1 MEEENIE
8 TTDSLNG
15 EVEEVVETETVESL
29 KAKNQSLYERLKK
42 AEGFERDADGAWVKK
57 TEPEVK
63 TKSEPKA
70 KKSDDLDYG
79 QKAFLVANGIK
90 GEKELSL
97 VKEAMKE
104 SGKTLEQVLESK
116 YFQSELESLREI
128 DRTEK
133 ATPTGKR
140 SSNNSMDS
148 VEYWMS
154 KPMSEV
160 PKEMRTKVVNARLAK
175 EQGGGV
181 FYNS

>member
-15 EVEEVVETETVESL
+15 DVEEVETETVETL

-42 AEGFERDADGAWVKK
+42 AEGFERDADGAWIKK
-57 TEPEVK
+57 AEPEPK
-63 TKSEPKA
+63 PKKEPLA

-79 QKAFLVANGIK
+79 QKAFLVANGVK
-90 GEKELSL
+90 GEKETDL
-97 VKEAMKE
+97 VKEMMKE

-116 YFQSELESLREI
+116 YFQSELENLREL
-128 DRTEK
+128 DKTEK
-133 ATPTGKR
+133 ATPTGR
-140 SSNNSMDS
+140 RTSNASMDS
-148 VEYWMS
+148 VEYWLS

-160 PKEMRTKVVNARLAK
+160 PKEMRSKVVNARLAK